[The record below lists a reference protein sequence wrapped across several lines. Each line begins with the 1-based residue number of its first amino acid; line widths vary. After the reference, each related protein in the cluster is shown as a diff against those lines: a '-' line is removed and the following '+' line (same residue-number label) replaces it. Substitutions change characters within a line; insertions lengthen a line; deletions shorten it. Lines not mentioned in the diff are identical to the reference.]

1 MSFIAM
7 YDRIEARTNELLSNG
22 TSEEDARR
30 TAWEEFHNEI
40 F

>member
-7 YDRIEARTNELLSNG
+7 YDRIDARTDELVSNG
-22 TSEEDARR
+22 TSKEEARR
-30 TAWEEFHNEI
+30 MAWEEFHNEI